1 MSVALLVRSFC
12 WVAGRAC
19 CLSLLFA
26 ACRDGRCSGFASV
39 YVSPSVL
46 CVLVCSLL
54 GSLHWLLLYLLSIS
68 SAHCSVRCSTRTCS
82 CACLLVALLLV
93 LSSSL
98 VVFGALVHCCSPW
111 LPVGLN
117 HPDALPWSA
126 SDAHSNWVEWHFAC
140 LAHGHTAWYTCT

>member
-1 MSVALLVRSFC
+1 MLPSLSAPFAGWLAGHVVCPFRLRLPRTAAALVLLVC
-12 WVAGRAC
+12 TV
-19 CLSLLFA
+19 L
-26 ACRDGRCSGFASV
+26 

-46 CVLVCSLL
+46 YVLVCSLL
-54 GSLHWLLLYLLSIS
+54 SLLSIS
-68 SAHCSVRCSTRTCS
+68 SAHCSVRCSTRTCTCS
-82 CACLLVALLLV
+82 SACLLVALLLV

-126 SDAHSNWVEWHFAC
+126 SDAHSNWVE
-140 LAHGHTAWYTCT
+140 